1 MVTPMAMNFG
11 DLIRKKLDDGVEGK
25 RKLRKKHE
33 QGDEDINPFRK
44 AKKAA
49 YEKET
54 DHVPVEDEGSEIEE
68 LTEGE
73 AGHTGE
79 EKMGEGDH
87 DVDEDEPLPAFLEK
101 DELPSRKERPEPKDD
116 ERDQDEKDGELYPE
130 DDEDAEDEA
139 GLPPRKKQK
148 RGPEFS
154 FRRYL

>member
-25 RKLRKKHE
+25 GKLRKKHE
-33 QGDEDINPFRK
+33 QDDEDINPFRK

-49 YEKET
+49 HEKET

-87 DVDEDEPLPAFLEK
+87 GVDDDEPLPAFLEK
-101 DELPSRKERPEPKDD
+101 DELPSKKKRPEPSDDGRDEGDD
-116 ERDQDEKDGELYPE
+116 EESYPE
-130 DDEDAEDEA
+130 DDEEAEDEA
-139 GLPPRKKQK
+139 GLPPRKKGK
-148 RGPEFS
+148 REPSFS